1 MLHGAGIWI
10 PTFAPSYVGKYTS
23 TMEFFW
29 VSEIGGLPIPCI
41 TVS

>member
-23 TMEFFW
+23 TMEYMG
-29 VSEIGGLPIPCI
+29 IINRI
-41 TVS
+41 